1 MPKNLTL
8 LIIPTYNEAESIGS
22 LLQELTALPVDILIV
37 DDGSADATVRIA
49 HEFDTSGERI
59 NFLLRNSKLGL
70 GSAYRAGYA
79 WAAEHDYQ
87 QVVQMDA
94 DGSHQ
99 VSDLVKMLEFVGSH
113 PDIDLLIGSRW
124 IKGGAIENWSRH
136 REALSRIANLYTRSL
151 LRLGINDVTAG
162 FRIYQA
168 SLLRRMN
175 IQSVKSEGY
184 SFQIEMSIAARKAG
198 ATIAEFP
205 ITFKEREQG
214 VSKMSGRIILE
225 AITRVTLWGIKGR

>member
-1 MPKNLTL
+1 VPKNSTL
-8 LIIPTYNEAESIGS
+8 VIIPTYNEAESIGS
-22 LLQELTALPVDILIV
+22 LLQELGKLPIDILIV

-49 HEFDTSGERI
+49 QVFDTSGERI
-59 NFLLRNSKLGL
+59 NFLLRTSKLGL

-79 WAAEHDYQ
+79 WTAEHDYK

-99 VSDLVKMLEFVGSH
+99 VSDLVKMLKFMGSH

-214 VSKMSGRIILE
+214 VSKMSGRIIFE

>member
-1 MPKNLTL
+1 VPKNLTL
-8 LIIPTYNEAESIGS
+8 VIIPTYNEAESIGS

-59 NFLLRNSKLGL
+59 NFLLRTSKLGL

-79 WAAEHDYQ
+79 WAAERDYM

-99 VSDLVKMLEFVGSH
+99 VSDLAKMLEFVASH
-113 PDIDLLIGSRW
+113 SDIELLIGSRW
-124 IKGGAIENWSRH
+124 IKGGAIENWSRR

-168 SLLRRMN
+168 SLLERMN

-198 ATIAEFP
+198 ATITEFP

-214 VSKMSGRIILE
+214 VSKMSGRIIFE

>member
-8 LIIPTYNEAESIGS
+8 VIIPTYNEAESIGS

-37 DDGSADATVRIA
+37 DDGSVDATVRIA

-79 WAAEHDYQ
+79 WAAERAYQ

-99 VSDLVKMLEFVGSH
+99 VSDLTKMLEFVGSH

-214 VSKMSGRIILE
+214 VSKMSGRIIFE

>member
-1 MPKNLTL
+1 MPKNSTL
-8 LIIPTYNEAESIGS
+8 VIIPTYNEEASIGS
-22 LLQELTALPVDILIV
+22 LLQELFMLPVDILVV
-37 DDGSADATVRIA
+37 DDGSSDATVKIA
-49 HEFDTSGERI
+49 QALDRSGERI
-59 NFLLRNSKLGL
+59 NFLLRSSKLGL

-79 WAAEHDYQ
+79 WASERDYK

-99 VSDLVKMLEFVGSH
+99 VSDLAKMLEFVSSH
-113 PDIDLLIGSRW
+113 SEIELLIGSRW

-136 REALSRIANLYTRSL
+136 REGLSRIANLYTRSL

-162 FRIYQA
+162 FRIYRA
-168 SLLRRMN
+168 SLLKRMN
-175 IQSVKSEGY
+175 IQEVKSEGY

-214 VSKMSGRIILE
+214 VSKMSGRIIFE
-225 AITRVTLWGIKGR
+225 AIARVTLWGIKGR